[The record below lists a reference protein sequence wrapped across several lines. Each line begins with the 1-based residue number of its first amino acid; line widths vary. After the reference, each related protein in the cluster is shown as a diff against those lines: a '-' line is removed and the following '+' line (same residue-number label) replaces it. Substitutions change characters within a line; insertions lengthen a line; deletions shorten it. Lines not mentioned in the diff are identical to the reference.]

1 MTYLIYTMYMGYGS
15 MTLGRKA
22 YMAYIAEGLA
32 DIQDWDGVLTYQC
45 KNGSLF
51 NSPSATAALAI
62 HGHNAN
68 ALNYLEFLMNN
79 LGSSGVHCKK
89 KEKKTVDDATS

>member
-1 MTYLIYTMYMGYGS
+1 MGCGS
-15 MTLGRKA
+15 MALGRKA

-32 DIQDWDGVLTYQC
+32 DVQDWDGVLTYQS

-68 ALNYLEFLMNN
+68 ALKYLEFLVNK
-79 LGSSGVHCKK
+79 LGSSGVPCQKP
-89 KEKKTVDDATS
+89 VDATS